1 METKNK
7 IKKIAVAV
15 AAALLAGSAA
25 AADVTLYGVVD
36 TGFSYTNT
44 RSKVEGNGTSSKFG
58 PQSDKQ
64 TQSTKSFSMDSGNSA
79 GSRWGLKGSEDLG
92 NGLKVGFKLESGF
105 SSDTGKGSD
114 DGLFNRESSISLSGS
129 FGTIYAGRMGSLIS
143 DVGSVGWY
151 GSMASPFGSGWGKI
165 AGHEAVMHM
174 QGRKNNTLVYMSPRF
189 SGLQFS
195 AQYSMGDEGKENKPS
210 TDRYAAIGVDYQVGG
225 LEIGFL
231 VDWMNKDSSELNYGE
246 DLAKLAAN
254 YGADTAKIDKDAW
267 TINLA
272 ANYDCGF
279 AKTFIAAQYFK
290 NTSLN
295 QSLTSA
301 KNQIAPI
308 AKILGIDGVDET
320 KATED
325 IARLASAK
333 GFGVNLGVDVPAFG
347 GNAMLSV
354 GYEDADLR
362 IAKRKVASADVYSAL
377 AGYTYPI
384 SKRTSV
390 YAGAGY
396 TYNKLKAS
404 HEGKITGSG
413 KIKGSVFQAMAGLKH
428 TF

>member
-1 METKNK
+1 M
-7 IKKIAVAV
+7 KKIAVAV

-44 RSKVEGNGTSSKFG
+44 RSKAEGTTSLKNI
-58 PQSDKQ
+58 DEA
-64 TQSTKSFSMDSGNSA
+64 QSTKSFSMDSGNSA

-143 DVGSVGWY
+143 DLGSVGWY

-174 QGRKNNTLVYMSPRF
+174 QGRKSNTLVYMSPRF

-210 TDRYAAIGVDYQVGG
+210 TNRYAAIGVDYQVGG

-231 VDWMNKDSSELNYGE
+231 ADWMNKNSSELNYAENLEEKG
-246 DLAKLAAN
+246 L
-254 YGADTAKIDKDAW
+254 AKIDKDAW

-290 NTSLN
+290 NVSLN

-301 KNQIAPI
+301 KNQLKPI
-308 AKILGIDGVDET
+308 ANILGISKVDET